1 MRTPLPPASETR
13 PRLTGR
19 RIFALFA
26 VFFGTIASADA
37 ILVTSALRT
46 WSGLEEPSPYRAS
59 QRYNAALH
67 AARAQD
73 DRGWT
78 LESAVRRE
86 GRAGVALSV
95 TLRDRDGTPLDGRTV
110 LARLERPT
118 DKRADLS
125 VALAGA
131 GPGTYAGRVGAVA
144 GGQWD
149 LVVEVRE
156 DGAVAFRR
164 KARLVLN

>member
-1 MRTPLPPASETR
+1 MRTIPSPPASEA
-13 PRLTGR
+13 RLTGR
-19 RIFALFA
+19 RTFALFA
-26 VFFGTIASADA
+26 VFFGIIASADA
-37 ILVTSALRT
+37 ILVTSAVRT

-73 DRGWT
+73 DRGWA

-86 GRAGVALSV
+86 GRTGVALSV
-95 TLRDRDGTPLDGRTV
+95 TLRDRDGTALDARTV
-110 LARLERPT
+110 QARLERPT

-131 GPGTYAGRVGAVA
+131 GAGTYAGRVGAVA

-149 LVVEVRE
+149 LVVEVHE

-164 KARLVLN
+164 KARVVLN

>member
-1 MRTPLPPASETR
+1 MHTIPSPPASEA
-13 PRLTGR
+13 RLTGR
-19 RIFALFA
+19 RTFALFA
-26 VFFGTIASADA
+26 IFFGIIASADA
-37 ILVTSALRT
+37 ILVTSAVRT

-73 DRGWT
+73 DRGWA

-86 GRAGVALSV
+86 GRTGVALSV
-95 TLRDRDGTPLDGRTV
+95 TLRDRDGTTLDGRTV
-110 LARLERPT
+110 QARLERPT

-131 GPGTYAGRVGAVA
+131 GAGTYAGRVGAVA

-149 LVVEVRE
+149 LVVEVHE

-164 KARLVLN
+164 KARVVLN